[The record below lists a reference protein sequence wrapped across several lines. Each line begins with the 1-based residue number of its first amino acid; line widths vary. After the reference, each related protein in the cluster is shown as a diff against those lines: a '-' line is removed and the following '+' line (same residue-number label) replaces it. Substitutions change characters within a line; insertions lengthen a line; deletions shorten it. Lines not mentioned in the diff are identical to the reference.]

1 MFHNFTSAD
10 GANPANNPVTFDANG
25 NLSLRPTVVACRRIM
40 VRVVLEIVLV
50 SGPRV
55 WPFSVLHE
63 LNLAYATCSD
73 IDVRLTSLLN
83 PYEIKAL
90 TLKTPGAGV
99 NERYRDFSPVTS
111 SPKISVR
118 IFSAR
123 CPISMMRNSLIAFS
137 MVIVTTLGV
146 RCVKTPLAC
155 QASRTQSEGAGT
167 AGGTRGVF
175 NGPRPRVPSERL
187 LSLSVWDH
195 ISDNGERE
203 SVDLKISQVDSRA
216 DAETSLE
223 PFREGKVAT
232 GWKVERFRIG
242 DEGFLSTSKD
252 GGRFEISFRKGTV
265 VKVSSD
271 SFRAAERFAQHVA
284 SEIEAA

>member
-1 MFHNFTSAD
+1 MN
-10 GANPANNPVTFDANG
+10 
-25 NLSLRPTVVACRRIM
+25 I
-40 VRVVLEIVLV
+40 
-50 SGPRV
+50 
-55 WPFSVLHE
+55 E
-63 LNLAYATCSD
+63 LLQFYYSD
-73 IDVRLTSLLN
+73 VEVGL
-83 PYEIKAL
+83 
-90 TLKTPGAGV
+90 
-99 NERYRDFSPVTS
+99 NERNWDFSPVTS
-111 SPKISVR
+111 SPKICVR

-137 MVIVTTLGV
+137 MVIVATLGV
-146 RCVKTPLAC
+146 GAETPLVAKVENAIRSAEPGWRC
-155 QASRTQSEGAGT
+155 
-167 AGGTRGVF
+167 TRGVF
-175 NGPRPRVPSERL
+175 NGPRPLVPSERL
-187 LSLSVWDH
+187 LSLTVWDH

-203 SVDLKISQVDSRA
+203 SVNLKISQVDSRA

-252 GGRFEISFRKGTV
+252 GGRFEISFRKGIIV